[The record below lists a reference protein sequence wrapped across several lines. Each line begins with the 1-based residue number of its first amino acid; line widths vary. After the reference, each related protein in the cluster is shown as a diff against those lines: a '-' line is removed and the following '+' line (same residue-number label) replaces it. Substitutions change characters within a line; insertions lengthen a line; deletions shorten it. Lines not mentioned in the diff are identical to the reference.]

1 MEFEWDEAKASSN
14 LKKHG
19 IDFTDAI
26 LIFADIN
33 TVYLLNETMNY
44 GEERFKAI
52 GLVKS
57 RVLVVICVERRDD
70 RIRLISARKAT
81 NREEVDYFAERRFR

>member
-14 LKKHG
+14 LKKHA

-26 LIFADIN
+26 QIFADIN
-33 TVYLLNETMNY
+33 TMYLLDETMSY

-52 GLVKS
+52 GLVRG
-57 RVLVVICVERRDD
+57 RVLVVIYVERSYERF
-70 RIRLISARKAT
+70 RLISARKAT
-81 NREEVDYFAERRFR
+81 NREEVDYFAERGLR